1 MFVVDVTTPQI
12 NFEGKDA
19 SGRFLLAA
27 VSGRVVGRRA
37 RRQFIAAVSSPRSD
51 DFFAQSGSGAASGTP
66 SDGSNGALSPTSPT
80 DSETASENV
89 HWGRRVVA
97 VRLLD
102 AQAHVAPRDVDVY
115 AGVQWLDESLFAPGA
130 PGCKTSGSKKAHS
143 QQEAAHSYLLRQVFK
158 PCRMDLDF
166 TTHIPEKMKIAVTL
180 PSGHAAA
187 ATTSRGRNPNARGPR
202 RSRSSRSVP
211 PRSRRRCRPISSPR
225 WSTSSARFFSRRF
238 PTRRPAPPPPPPRC

>member
-1 MFVVDVTTPQI
+1 M
-12 NFEGKDA
+12 
-19 SGRFLLAA
+19 
-27 VSGRVVGRRA
+27 GRRA

-51 DFFAQSGSGAASGTP
+51 DFFAQSGSGAASGTAP

-102 AQAHVAPRDVDVY
+102 AQAHVAPMDVDVY

-166 TTHIPEKMKIAVTL
+166 TTHIPEKMKIARGAGTRPRAAAAAAEARTAPTVTL

>member
-37 RRQFIAAVSSPRSD
+37 RRRFIGAVSPRSD
-51 DFFAQSGSGAASGTP
+51 DFFAQSRSDAP
-66 SDGSNGALSPTSPT
+66 SPASPT
-80 DSETASENV
+80 DSENASENA

-102 AQAHVAPRDVDVY
+102 AQAHVAPMDVDVY
-115 AGVQWLDESLFAPGA
+115 AGVQWLDESLFAPA
-130 PGCKTSGSKKAHS
+130 PGSKTSGSSKKAHR
-143 QQEAAHSYLLRQVFK
+143 QEAAHSYLLRQVFK

-166 TTHIPEKMKIAVTL
+166 TTHIPEKMKIARGAGTRL
-180 PSGHAAA
+180 RAAA
-187 ATTSRGRNPNARGPR
+187 AAQTTR
-202 RSRSSRSVP
+202 
-211 PRSRRRCRPISSPR
+211 
-225 WSTSSARFFSRRF
+225 T
-238 PTRRPAPPPPPPRC
+238 